1 MTYDLYIGD
10 RTFSSWS
17 LRGWLMLKSFG
28 IPFKSHILG
37 LYSGTLEADLAPFA
51 PARQVPVLK
60 TPKGHM
66 IFDTLAIAETLAQ
79 AHPKAGLWPEDPAR
93 RGAARS
99 LVAQMHSGFSAL
111 RTHCPMNL
119 QNAWE
124 EFEVSENLYADLAY
138 LETLWNYAFKMSG
151 DQDWL
156 FGAYSL
162 ADVFFAPVAAR
173 IACYKLPVS
182 QQAQHYVDKHLA
194 HQDFRQWRAMG
205 LTKHYDPFPYNM
217 PCASVPWPGPRT
229 VAATVAQG
237 PSDNETCPYSG
248 DAVTDFLRIDGRVFG
263 FCNPFCRDKTLAD
276 PAAWP
281 EFMALYSTAKA

>member
-93 RGAARS
+93 RGTQSCGPNAQRLFCPTHS
-99 LVAQMHSGFSAL
+99 L
-111 RTHCPMNL
+111 P
-119 QNAWE
+119 
-124 EFEVSENLYADLAY
+124 
-138 LETLWNYAFKMSG
+138 
-151 DQDWL
+151 
-156 FGAYSL
+156 
-162 ADVFFAPVAAR
+162 
-173 IACYKLPVS
+173 
-182 QQAQHYVDKHLA
+182 
-194 HQDFRQWRAMG
+194 
-205 LTKHYDPFPYNM
+205 
-217 PCASVPWPGPRT
+217 
-229 VAATVAQG
+229 
-237 PSDNETCPYSG
+237 NEP
-248 DAVTDFLRIDGRVFG
+248 AKRLGRV
-263 FCNPFCRDKTLAD
+263 
-276 PAAWP
+276 
-281 EFMALYSTAKA
+281 

>member
-28 IPFKSHILG
+28 IPVKSHFLG
-37 LYSGTLEADLAPFA
+37 LYSGTLETDLAPFA
-51 PARQVPVLK
+51 PARQVPILK
-60 TPKGHM
+60 TSQGHM
-66 IFDTLAIAETLAQ
+66 VFDTLAMAETLAE
-79 AHPKAGLWPEDPAR
+79 AHPMAGLWPEDPAQ

-111 RTHCPMNL
+111 REHCPMNL

-124 EFEVSENLYADLAY
+124 GFEVSDNLHADLAY
-138 LETLWNYAFKMSG
+138 LETLWRYAFKMSG

-182 QQAQHYVDKHLA
+182 QQAQQYVNKHLA

-205 LTKHYDPFPYNM
+205 LTKHYDPFPYDM
-217 PCASVPWPGPRT
+217 ACTSVPWPGPRT
-229 VAATVAQG
+229 MVAEVAQG
-237 PSDNETCPYSG
+237 PSENKTCPYSG
-248 DAVTDFLRIDGRVFG
+248 DAVTDFLRIDSRVFG

-281 EFMALYSTAKA
+281 EFMALYLTAKS